1 MDPSIKK
8 PVIELKNISKKYGN
22 KVIFEGFNLSIFKQD
37 MLCIMGASGSGKST
51 LLYIMGLLETIDSGK
66 IYYYGN
72 EIRYKDKVVNTILR
86 EKVGF
91 LFQNHGLVDDRS
103 VDYNLDLVKENSKTE
118 HWDKEK
124 SDVIKMLGLDNSI
137 KKEKC
142 YKLSGGEQ
150 QRVAMARLI
159 LKDSAIILADEPTGS
174 LDEKNRDVILE
185 TLDILNKRGRTII
198 IVTHDRIVASA
209 CSRRI
214 NI

>member
-22 KVIFEGFNLSIFKQD
+22 KVIFEGFDLSIFKQD

-72 EIRYKDKVVNTILR
+72 EIRYTDKVVNTILR

>member
-22 KVIFEGFNLSIFKQD
+22 KVIFEGFDLSIFKQD
-37 MLCIMGASGSGKST
+37 MLCIVGVSGSGKST

-72 EIRYKDKVVNTILR
+72 EIRYTDKVVNTILR

>member
-8 PVIELKNISKKYGN
+8 PVIELKNISNKYGN
-22 KVIFEGFNLSIFKQD
+22 KVVFKGFNLSIFEQD

-66 IYYYGN
+66 IYYYDN
-72 EIRYKDKVVNTILR
+72 EIKYTDKIVNKILR

-103 VDYNLDLVKENSKTE
+103 VDYNLDLVKENSKTK

-124 SDVIKMLGLDNSI
+124 SNVIEMLGLDNSI

-159 LKDSAIILADEPTGS
+159 LKDSDIILADEPTGS
-174 LDEKNRDVILE
+174 LDENNRDIILE
-185 TLDILNKRGRTII
+185 TLGILNKRGRTIV
-198 IVTHDRIVASA
+198 IVTHDPIVASA
-209 CSRRI
+209 CSKKI

>member
-22 KVIFEGFNLSIFKQD
+22 KVIFEGFDLSIFKQD
-37 MLCIMGASGSGKST
+37 MLCIMGVSGSGKST

-72 EIRYKDKVVNTILR
+72 EIRYTDKVVNTILR

-185 TLDILNKRGRTII
+185 TLDILNKRGRTIV
-198 IVTHDRIVASA
+198 IVTHDPIVASA
-209 CSRRI
+209 CSKKI

>member
-22 KVIFEGFNLSIFKQD
+22 KVIFEGFDLSIFKQD
-37 MLCIMGASGSGKST
+37 MLCIMGVSGSGKST

-72 EIRYKDKVVNTILR
+72 EIRYTDKVVNTILR

-185 TLDILNKRGRTII
+185 TLDILNKRGRTIV
-198 IVTHDRIVASA
+198 IVTHDPIVASA

>member
-22 KVIFEGFNLSIFKQD
+22 KVIFEGFDLSIFKQD
-37 MLCIMGASGSGKST
+37 MLCIMGVSGSGKST

-72 EIRYKDKVVNTILR
+72 EIRYTDKVVNTILR

>member
-72 EIRYKDKVVNTILR
+72 EIRYKDK
-86 EKVGF
+86 
-91 LFQNHGLVDDRS
+91 
-103 VDYNLDLVKENSKTE
+103 
-118 HWDKEK
+118 EK

-185 TLDILNKRGRTII
+185 TLDILNKRGRTIV
-198 IVTHDRIVASA
+198 IVTHDPIVASA
-209 CSRRI
+209 CSKKI

>member
-1 MDPSIKK
+1 MDSSIKK

-22 KVIFEGFNLSIFKQD
+22 KVVFKGFNLSIFEQD

-66 IYYYGN
+66 IYYYDN
-72 EIRYKDKVVNTILR
+72 EIKYTDKIVNKILR

-103 VDYNLDLVKENSKTE
+103 VDYNLDLVKENSKTK

-124 SDVIKMLGLDNSI
+124 SNVIEMLGLDNSI

-159 LKDSAIILADEPTGS
+159 LKDSDIILADEPTGS
-174 LDEKNRDVILE
+174 LDENNRDIILE
-185 TLDILNKRGRTII
+185 TLGILNKRGRTIV
-198 IVTHDRIVASA
+198 IVTHDPIVASA
-209 CSRRI
+209 CSKKI